1 MKKIAIVALLSACV
15 ATPAWAVDNT
25 GKFYGAIDL
34 GYTALNNSSAINGS
48 TWGPTPGTVRLAGG
62 YNFSENWAVE
72 VGYARSAK
80 STYNSTV
87 LGIGNGAEV
96 GQNSSLQVAAV
107 GILPVSE
114 AFSLFAKL
122 GLANNRTDYTMTSN
136 YGASVA
142 GVGSST
148 SLLTGI
154 GVQYNI
160 NRKFA
165 LRVQSESFGHN
176 QIGPGS
182 GVRISTSM
190 TSIGGVYTF

>member
-72 VGYARSAK
+72 VGYAQSAK

-87 LGIGNGAEV
+87 LGIGSGAEV

>member
-1 MKKIAIVALLSACV
+1 MKKIAIVAILSACF

-25 GKFYGAIDL
+25 GKFYAAIDL

-48 TWGPTPGTVRLAGG
+48 TWGPTPGTIRLAGG

-87 LGIGNGAEV
+87 LGVGNGAET
-96 GQNSSLQVAAV
+96 GQNSSLQAAAV
-107 GILPVSE
+107 GILSVSD

-136 YGASVA
+136 YGANVA

-154 GVQYNI
+154 GLQYNI
-160 NRKFA
+160 NSKFA
-165 LRVQSESFGHN
+165 LRVQSESFGHS